1 MKLKTKLLMTFLVL
15 ALIPT
20 LLVGFIASYIS
31 SASIEKQVFSQ
42 LVAVRE
48 IKKSQIEN
56 YFAERKGDI
65 EVLSGT
71 IQKVLDFSSA
81 DALNASAHDNHQ
93 YFETFI
99 KAYGYYDFFHITL
112 SHF

>member
-1 MKLKTKLLMTFLVL
+1 MKLKFKLLITFLSVS
-15 ALIPT
+15 LIPMI
-20 LLVGFIASYIS
+20 LIGGIS
-31 SASIEKQVFSQ
+31 SYVASSTIEKQAFSQ

-48 IKKSQIEN
+48 IKKSQIES
-56 YFAERKGDI
+56 YFAERRGDI

-99 KAYGYYDFFHITL
+99 KDYGY
-112 SHF
+112 